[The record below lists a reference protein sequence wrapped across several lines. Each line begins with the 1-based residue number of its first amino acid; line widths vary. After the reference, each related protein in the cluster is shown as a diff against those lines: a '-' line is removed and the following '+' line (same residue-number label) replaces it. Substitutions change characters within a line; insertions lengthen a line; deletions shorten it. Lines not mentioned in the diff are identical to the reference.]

1 MNTIVLKMAVKNL
14 FANKAKLIITLS
26 LIGLGTFFVI
36 SGLGILNFAMKQ
48 TRDVCISDFTGDIL
62 ITGKSDQK
70 GVTVE
75 LLGAYQSVSVSM
87 DLPKMPYVL
96 PFEKITD
103 KLRTMPEIKDFTS
116 STIVLAVL
124 KPADL
129 PDSWKPS
136 AADMRESPYMYT
148 LGIAPQQYRRV
159 FQTAHIYEGAYPSSD
174 DEKFVLIPSE
184 VKEKYEKYY
193 EKELKV
199 GDEIIMTALMG
210 KKAKQQ
216 RLFVTGFFTYAHP
229 DTAISDIAYTDTDTG
244 RILAGMTLGARTAS
258 NIPYSI
264 DLSLSEKS
272 EDELFGSDDAF
283 SIFEADASAENKT
296 DFDNLLGST
305 ELRDRLNLADNE
317 AWHHIAIK
325 LKDSAKTASLIKYL
339 NTWFTEEH
347 INAQA
352 LDWEGGMHSYVRAIG
367 ATRVLFITMLVI
379 LSVTVL
385 IVIMNT
391 LVVAVMQRNAEIGT
405 MRAIGAK
412 KSFVRKIFF
421 TESFFMSIAG
431 VCIGVILALIAALIV
446 NSLDI
451 ELNRTLSAMFGG
463 KKMRIHISVLSVAAT
478 MFSMFA
484 AGVVANWYPVRLAL
498 KISPLE
504 AINR

>member
-1 MNTIVLKMAVKNL
+1 
-14 FANKAKLIITLS
+14 
-26 LIGLGTFFVI
+26 
-36 SGLGILNFAMKQ
+36 
-48 TRDVCISDFTGDIL
+48 
-62 ITGKSDQK
+62 
-70 GVTVE
+70 
-75 LLGAYQSVSVSM
+75 
-87 DLPKMPYVL
+87 
-96 PFEKITD
+96 
-103 KLRTMPEIKDFTS
+103 
-116 STIVLAVL
+116 
-124 KPADL
+124 
-129 PDSWKPS
+129 
-136 AADMRESPYMYT
+136 
-148 LGIAPQQYRRV
+148 
-159 FQTAHIYEGAYPSSD
+159 
-174 DEKFVLIPSE
+174 
-184 VKEKYEKYY
+184 
-193 EKELKV
+193 
-199 GDEIIMTALMG
+199 
-210 KKAKQQ
+210 
-216 RLFVTGFFTYAHP
+216 
-229 DTAISDIAYTDTDTG
+229 
-244 RILAGMTLGARTAS
+244 MTLGARTAS
-258 NIPYSI
+258 SIPDSI

-325 LKDSAKTASLIKYL
+325 LKDSAKTASLVKNL

-352 LDWEGGMHSYVRAIG
+352 LDWKGGMHSYVRAIG

-463 KKMRIHISVLSVAAT
+463 KRMRIHISMLSIVGT

>member
-1 MNTIVLKMAVKNL
+1 MNTIVLKMAAKNL

-70 GVTVE
+70 GVNVE

-103 KLRTMPEIKDFTS
+103 KLRSMPEIEAFTS
-116 STIVLAVL
+116 STVALSVL

-129 PDSWKPS
+129 PDSWKP
-136 AADMRESPYMYT
+136 ALGDMRERPYMYA
-148 LGIAPQQYRRV
+148 LGIEPQQYRSI
-159 FQTAHIYEGAYPSSD
+159 FQTAQVYEGAYPSSD
-174 DEKFVLIPSE
+174 NEKFVLIPSE

-193 EKELKV
+193 ERELKV
-199 GDEIIMTALMG
+199 GDELIMTALMG

-229 DTAISDIAYTDTDTG
+229 DTAISEIAYTDTDTG

-258 NIPYSI
+258 SIPDSI

-283 SIFEADASAENKT
+283 SLFEADASAENKT
-296 DFDNLLGST
+296 DFD
-305 ELRDRLNLADNE
+305 
-317 AWHHIAIK
+317 
-325 LKDSAKTASLIKYL
+325 
-339 NTWFTEEH
+339 

-352 LDWEGGMHSYVRAIG
+352 LNWKGGMRSYVQAIG
-367 ATRVLFITMLVI
+367 ATRVLFITMLII

-446 NSLDI
+446 NSLNI